1 MEAVGAARCWRRHH
15 SAARPRQVAR
25 ARRGRAR
32 CSASSSASDG
42 ASPGDDEVD
51 SAKSSDD
58 PSYSSSSS
66 SSPSSS
72 MDGAS
77 LASEFMKIAAE
88 RARKEELAMATRWK
102 QGGLRPRVVH
112 ENASEFLR
120 RVDLRFPLA
129 VFGTASGA
137 VLVADCTELGG
148 LEYRERATRLLASCP
163 DAHARDWNAAEDR
176 GLGERSLLGLYD
188 GGAVTA
194 VAVDAFE
201 FKSLNDSS
209 SDVTNE
215 SSTSINVVCS
225 GGRDGVLNAWVVP
238 EDADVDDM
246 ARRKAPV
253 AGAAL
258 QKHGAAT
265 HPNVVTSI
273 ATHPATNAVWTS
285 CLDGVVRKWTLVDG
299 EAPNALRIAREHDVG
314 QPALCVSIRRVLRP
328 HRPPYDRVGV
338 VNAVS

>member
-1 MEAVGAARCWRRHH
+1 
-15 SAARPRQVAR
+15 
-25 ARRGRAR
+25 
-32 CSASSSASDG
+32 
-42 ASPGDDEVD
+42 
-51 SAKSSDD
+51 
-58 PSYSSSSS
+58 
-66 SSPSSS
+66 

-258 QKHGAAT
+258 RELGAAT